1 MARRGRNWPCHG
13 EAFHNRNSGAQHRLA
28 RSPTPSRPGAAPIVV
43 ELDHLGGR
51 CPGGHPDRAREARG
65 DGRKGLV
72 WLALE
77 RTARE
82 ARANGPWPARST
94 CRRRSPAEPFGQWLS
109 PVAYRSNFSGATRS
123 RRYRS
128 RARFRNLLFESPS
141 LSMIVRGHLFRI
153 FSVRRRDDKSS
164 KR

>member
-28 RSPTPSRPGAAPIVV
+28 RSPTPSRPGAARIVV

-51 CPGGHPDRAREARG
+51 CPGGHSDRAREARG

-77 RTARE
+77 RSARE
-82 ARANGPWPARST
+82 ARANGPRPARPRDL
-94 CRRRSPAEPFGQWLS
+94 CPGGRSSASKGGNPQSSASSAPR
-109 PVAYRSNFSGATRS
+109 ATARSEHRSRTSSNRYSSLASLFASSRGEGATS
-123 RRYRS
+123 
-128 RARFRNLLFESPS
+128 
-141 LSMIVRGHLFRI
+141 
-153 FSVRRRDDKSS
+153 FSSS
-164 KR
+164 DGICE